1 MEVGILIHMSKDV
14 YEDIAKMGR
23 LGFTNGQ
30 LAMWDMSLY
39 EDDKVAEIQRACKD
53 YNFTVTAVWCG
64 WTGPV
69 VWTYPQMHS
78 TLGLVPA
85 AWRAQRVNEI
95 LKGAEFARKLG
106 VKHIITHLG
115 FLPDNPYDSEHIG
128 VVDAVRYIC
137 KQIEPYGQ
145 RFLFETGE
153 ELPISILHLMKDVG
167 MDNMG
172 INFDPANLMIN
183 GRANPHDALDL
194 LAPYVYGCH
203 GKDGVYSDGTTF
215 KGKEVLLGEGR
226 ANFPVIIEKLRKAGY
241 QGNITIEREIPYGEQ
256 RDREIVMEKAYLEE
270 IIRQQEMA

>member
-1 MEVGILIHMSKDV
+1 MTQDV

-39 EDDKVAEIQRACKD
+39 EEDKVKEIQRACKD

-69 VWTYPQMHS
+69 VWSYPQMYS

-115 FLPDNPYDSEHIG
+115 FLPDDPNHPDHIG
-128 VVDAVRYIC
+128 VMDAVHYIC

-153 ELPISILHLMKDVG
+153 ELPATILQMMKEIGVDKV
-167 MDNMG
+167 G

-203 GKDGVYSDGTTF
+203 GKDGVYSDGTAY
-215 KGKEVLLGEGR
+215 KGKEVMIGEGR
-226 ANFPVIIEKLRKAGY
+226 ANFPVIIEKLLKAGY

-256 RDREIVMEKAYLEE
+256 RDREIVKEKAYLEE
-270 IIRQQEMA
+270 LIASMQ